1 MKGVCRSGKCHDGLF
16 KASCGH
22 DGDCNGGRFCHEGV
36 CSCST
41 ASGDTQCKRVGQS
54 CFPDDHDCETIPGLR
69 KGMCRGDTNVYA
81 QGGGVGA
88 VRAGTCQGGGEG
100 GKCDSDG
107 DCFSNKCYSYVWPNP
122 KKCSPV
128 LFDFPACA
136 PGCLV
141 DNGGCPNG
149 VPCHQVDR
157 RFYRITVPGDQYNP
171 PREWCYRASG
181 YCYGCLEA
189 VASGAPYN
197 AYKSGLSRAE
207 TCHSYGY

>member
-1 MKGVCRSGKCHDGLF
+1 MGTRLEVQGARTQPTLAGGSKTDAVAHRRSG
-16 KASCGH
+16 A
-22 DGDCNGGRFCHEGV
+22 
-36 CSCST
+36 
-41 ASGDTQCKRVGQS
+41 
-54 CFPDDHDCETIPGLR
+54 
-69 KGMCRGDTNVYA
+69 
-81 QGGGVGA
+81 
-88 VRAGTCQGGGEG
+88 RAR
-100 GKCDSDG
+100 
-107 DCFSNKCYSYVWPNP
+107 
-122 KKCSPV
+122 
-128 LFDFPACA
+128 A

-189 VASGAPYN
+189 VASGAPYD
-197 AYKSGLSRAE
+197 AYKSGLPRAE